1 MGVGENLGVES
12 GHERERERVIQY
24 TFHGEMEVVGVG
36 ENLEVE
42 SGHERE
48 RERERESNTIHLS
61 CSFTIFSPL
70 LTLTIIE
77 CCEVMFLFF
86 YPITNMQVI
95 SKCVTKCMFLSNF
108 RTPKFSQ

>member
-1 MGVGENLGVES
+1 M
-12 GHERERERVIQY
+12 
-24 TFHGEMEVVGVG
+24 G

-42 SGHERE
+42 SGHERERE